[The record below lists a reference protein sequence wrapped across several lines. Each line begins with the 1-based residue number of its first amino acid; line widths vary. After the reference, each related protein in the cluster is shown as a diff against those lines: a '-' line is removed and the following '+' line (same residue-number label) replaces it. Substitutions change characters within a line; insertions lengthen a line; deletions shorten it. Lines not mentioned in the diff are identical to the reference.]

1 MVDYATADFFT
12 EDGLLEDPYP
22 YYEFVRDQGP
32 VWPEPHHGAYIV
44 TGYDEISAIY
54 RDPSTFSSCNAFAGP
69 FVSFPEPVEGDD
81 IGALIEKYR
90 HSFPNGESFIT
101 WDPPEHTAHRGLMM
115 RLLTPKRLQEN
126 ELFMTSLVDR
136 QIDAFVGEGHCE
148 FLADY
153 AQPVALLVIA
163 DLLGIPEAD
172 HRALRAAFVAHGT
185 AGAVGQRSEETDFLG
200 FLEQWFTGY
209 VRDRRRAPQ
218 DDVLTQMAL
227 ATFPDGATPE
237 VADVVRVATLLFAGG
252 QGTAARFLGNA
263 MKLLAEQAD
272 LQEALR
278 RQPDRIPQFVEEMLR
293 FNSPVKVNFR
303 MARVTT
309 DLAGVRIPAG
319 ARLIL
324 LLGAA
329 DRDVRHFA
337 CPAEFALDRPNA
349 REHVAFGR
357 GVHSCPGGPL
367 VRAEGRITLERMLS
381 RLGDIRISEA
391 HHGPA
396 ASRTFEYTP
405 SFILRGVDQLH
416 LDFAARR

>member
-1 MVDYATADFFT
+1 MVDYASADFFT
-12 EDGLLEDPYP
+12 DDGLLEDPYP

-44 TGYDEISAIY
+44 TGYDEISTIY
-54 RDPSTFSSCNAFAGP
+54 RDPDTFSSCNAFAGP
-69 FVSFPEPVEGDD
+69 FVTFPEPVEGDD
-81 IGALIEKYR
+81 IGALIDKYR
-90 HSFPNGESFIT
+90 HAFPNGESFIT

-126 ELFMTSLVDR
+126 EQFMTALADR

-148 FLADY
+148 FIADY

-163 DLLGIPEAD
+163 DLLGIPEDD
-172 HRALRAAFVAHGT
+172 HQALRAAFIAHGT

-200 FLEQWFTGY
+200 FLEEWFTGY

-218 DDVLTQMAL
+218 GDVLTQMAL

-237 VADVVRVATLLFAGG
+237 AGDVVRVATLLFAGG

-263 MKLLAEQAD
+263 MKLLAEQTD

-278 RQPDRIPQFVEEMLR
+278 QQPDRIPQFVEEMLR

-309 DLAGVRIPAG
+309 DLGGVRIPAG
-319 ARLIL
+319 SRLIM

-337 CPAEFALDRPNA
+337 APAEFELDRANA

-367 VRAEGRITLERMLS
+367 VRAEGRITLERMLG
-381 RLGDIRISEA
+381 RLDDIRISEA

-396 ASRTFEYTP
+396 ASRRYDYTP

-416 LDFAARR
+416 LDFAARG